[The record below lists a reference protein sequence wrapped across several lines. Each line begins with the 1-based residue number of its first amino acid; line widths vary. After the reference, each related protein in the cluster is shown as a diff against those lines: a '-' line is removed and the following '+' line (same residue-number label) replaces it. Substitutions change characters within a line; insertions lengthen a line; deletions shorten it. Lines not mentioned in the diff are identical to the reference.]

1 MAYKVINEELQIASC
16 RIADLTMEQVKT
28 FLEIW
33 DDDSSIGTLTMFY
46 DQHRDY
52 LVLNEDN
59 ENFQLYLDIVEVY
72 LKASKAGKKKLMN
85 EAPSSMLETLRVIN
99 GFEKR
104 RFINTWIGRAC
115 QKKERHKY

>member
-46 DQHRDY
+46 DQHRD
-52 LVLNEDN
+52 
-59 ENFQLYLDIVEVY
+59 
-72 LKASKAGKKKLMN
+72 
-85 EAPSSMLETLRVIN
+85 
-99 GFEKR
+99 
-104 RFINTWIGRAC
+104 
-115 QKKERHKY
+115 